1 MTQILIMEPATMR
14 HLWSIIESTQA
25 NIILR
30 LSDTDLVKQLIK
42 KLDTSRP
49 LTTEEKNAVMNY
61 LYSRIVLIR
70 DLAATRHSSLAA
82 I

>member
-1 MTQILIMEPATMR
+1 MR

>member
-1 MTQILIMEPATMR
+1 MKPSTMR
-14 HLWSIIESTQA
+14 HLWSIIENTQA

-30 LSDTDLVKQLIK
+30 LSDTDLVKQFTK

-49 LTTEEKNAVMNY
+49 LTTEEKNAVIDY